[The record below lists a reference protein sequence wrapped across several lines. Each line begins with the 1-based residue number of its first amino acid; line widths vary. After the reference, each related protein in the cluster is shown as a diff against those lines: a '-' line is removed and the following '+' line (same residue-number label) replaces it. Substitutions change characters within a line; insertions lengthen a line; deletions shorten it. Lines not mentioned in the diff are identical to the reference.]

1 MGLFS
6 LLPEAQGKD
15 YEEEQFANEV
25 KKKTGKFQYFK

>member
-15 YEEEQFANEV
+15 YEEEQLANRM
-25 KKKTGKFQYFK
+25 KKKEGR